1 VIDLGVVPAFV
12 ELLRRTANTKL
23 QFEAAWALTNIASGT
38 TEHTQCVIR
47 AGAVPIFVRLL
58 DSESEDVREQAVW
71 ALGNIAG
78 DGAAARDLVLASG
91 AMAPFLRHLVP
102 EAKLSYIRNAT
113 WTLSNFC
120 RGKPQP
126 AFEHVREAL
135 PTLAALIQAQD
146 SDVLTDALWAL
157 SYVSDADNGR
167 LTAVIEA
174 GVVRRVVE
182 LLAHPS
188 PSVKTPAL
196 RTIGN
201 IVTGDDLQTQTV
213 ILNGALPPLLRLM
226 VTEKKAVRK
235 EACWTISNIMA
246 GNHEQIQAVLDANF
260 VPALR
265 ELLLK
270 GEWEVRKEA
279 CWALSNATSGGS
291 RAQIA
296 FLVGHAV
303 VEPLAQMMTVDDQR
317 IVMVALEGIENILR
331 SGAEAARE
339 QQPHGAG
346 GAGANPYVAVC
357 EQAEV
362 NSVLL
367 HLASSAP
374 EHLMAKAHAVL
385 DAYFPDYD
393 AAVEEGEVGGEDDD
407 GDAGA
412 AFSADGAQGM
422 GAGMQGGG
430 MVDAQFAG
438 APGPVPAAPP
448 QQPAW
453 GGGGGGGGQVPAF
466 GGALPPPA
474 PPQGGFGFG
483 AFQFQ

>member
-1 VIDLGVVPAFV
+1 MIELGVVPAFV

-120 RGKPQP
+120 RGKPHP

-331 SGAEAARE
+331 SGDIKFRTKE
-339 QQPHGAG
+339 G
-346 GAGANPYVAVC
+346 GENPYV
-357 EQAEV
+357 Q
-362 NSVLL
+362 
-367 HLASSAP
+367 
-374 EHLMAKAHAVL
+374 
-385 DAYFPDYD
+385 
-393 AAVEEGEVGGEDDD
+393 VGGGKAQAPQLRLEHARPPSRRAQVCIDSNI
-407 GDAGA
+407 GWFLQGL
-412 AFSADGAQGM
+412 ADSVNRIISEKAQGLIVRRQRR
-422 GAGMQGGG
+422 GAR
-430 MVDAQFAG
+430 VAC
-438 APGPVPAAPP
+438 GPQREAA
-448 QQPAW
+448 W
-453 GGGGGGGGQVPAF
+453 C
-466 GGALPPPA
+466 PPPLRC
-474 PPQGGFGFG
+474 PR
-483 AFQFQ
+483 